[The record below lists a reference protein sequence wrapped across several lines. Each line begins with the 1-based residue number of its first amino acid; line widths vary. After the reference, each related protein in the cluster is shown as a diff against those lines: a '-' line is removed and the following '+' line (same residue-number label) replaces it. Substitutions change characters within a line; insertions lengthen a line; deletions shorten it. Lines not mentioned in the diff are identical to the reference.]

1 MRSLSFVICL
11 LFVALPAAAQV
22 GPTAAPPAAQE
33 RSAALPTHY
42 FLQLGY
48 HRHTQTVTNGVQWSL
63 GDVPGL
69 RAGRWSLLAEA
80 SFGAWSSQ
88 QVGPSGRAYSI
99 QLGATPKV
107 RYRFE
112 RWPGLFAEA
121 GIGVNVIAP
130 VYRSVDKYFSTAFN
144 FGDHAGIGFRPAD
157 GAYEWVL
164 RFQHFSNGGFHK
176 PNPGENFVQ
185 LLVAAPL

>member
-1 MRSLSFVICL
+1 MHSPSFVVCL
-11 LFVALPAAAQV
+11 LVVALPAAAQ
-22 GPTAAPPAAQE
+22 TARAQE

-48 HRHTQTVTNGVQWSL
+48 HRHTQTVTNGVHWFL

-69 RAGRWSLLAEA
+69 PAGRWSLLAEA

-88 QVGPSGRAYSI
+88 QQGPSGRAYSI
-99 QLGATPKV
+99 QLGVAPKL

-121 GIGVNVIAP
+121 GIGVNAIAP
-130 VYRSVDKYFSTAFN
+130 KYRSVDKYFSTVFN
-144 FGDHAGIGFRPAD
+144 FGDHVGIGHRSAD

-164 RFQHFSNGGFHK
+164 RYQHFSNGGFHK

-185 LLVAAPL
+185 LLVAAAL